1 MTRWAARLMVTAA
14 ALAVAIVMP
23 TTVGA
28 TLASCPVP
36 PGSTGVTDVGCANEL
51 QLDGNIPH
59 DSLTT
64 PPWDWAKGTAG
75 QGGVMNNDG
84 SAVSNGITGAIVNSG
99 VIADY
104 AQPDTSY
111 FAQNKDIQD
120 SSAWGCVSQSQ
131 PTPKDDLLNAYAV
144 VFQPASGPR
153 AGHRILYVGSERQ
166 QNQGNAFAGF
176 WLLQNPTSCSPTA
189 NGGSFQ
195 TTGHSTNDFLLL
207 ANYTNGG
214 TIAALT
220 VLRWDPTATNNLA
233 GVTTSTD
240 CQDVDSSANV
250 CGRVN
255 SVPQT
260 PPWPNSS
267 GSSVAEPA
275 GDFVEIGID
284 MTALGLDHTAGGQ
297 TLCSS
302 SFLAETRS
310 SQEATATLKDYALG
324 AFDICRRPTVATSV
338 DGNGTA
344 SVDAGASVFDTAT
357 LSGASPTAS
366 GTVTYN
372 LYAGSVCTGTPV
384 FTSTKTVTNG
394 AVPNSDP
401 WTAVS
406 GTYQWQAT
414 YSGDLA
420 TGGIDQGPVR
430 SGCGAEPLTV
440 IAPTV
445 TPSPSPSPA
454 VVVVQAAAVTP
465 AATGDRTIFMVLGAP
480 LLLLGLLLLLVS
492 RKRREID
499 A

>member
-1 MTRWAARLMVTAA
+1 MAVAA
-14 ALAVAIVMP
+14 AFTMIVIAPTGAAATVA
-23 TTVGA
+23 T
-28 TLASCPVP
+28 CPVP
-36 PGSTGVTDVGCANEL
+36 PGTTGVTDVGCAGMFE
-51 QLDGNIPH
+51 LDGNIPH

-64 PPWDWAKGTAG
+64 PPWDWAKDATGH
-75 QGGVMNNDG
+75 GGVMNNDG

-104 AQPDTSY
+104 AQPDNSY
-111 FAQNKDIQD
+111 FQQNKDIEN

-144 VFQPASGPR
+144 VFEPASGPR
-153 AGHRILYVGSERQ
+153 AGHRILYVASERQ
-166 QNQGNAFAGF
+166 QNNGNAYAGF

-195 TTGHSTNDFLLL
+195 TSGHSTGDFLLL

-214 TIAALT
+214 SVAGLS
-220 VLRWDPTATNNLA
+220 VLRWDPTAPNNLA
-233 GVTTSTD
+233 GVATSTD
-240 CQDVDSSANV
+240 CRDVNSTADI

-255 SVPQT
+255 SAPET

-267 GSSVAEPA
+267 GTPASLPEPT
-275 GDFVEIGID
+275 GDFLEIGID

-302 SFLAETRS
+302 SFLAESRS
-310 SQEATATLKDYALG
+310 SQEATATLKDYASG
-324 AFDICRRPTVATSV
+324 AFDICRRPTATTSV
-338 DGNGTA
+338 DGNGTT
-344 SVDAGASVFDTAT
+344 SVKPGASVFDSAT

-372 LYAGSVCTGTPV
+372 LYAGSACTGTPV
-384 FTSTKTVTNG
+384 FSSTKTVTNG
-394 AVPNSDP
+394 LVPNSDP
-401 WTAVS
+401 WTATVGS
-406 GTYQWQAT
+406 YQWQAT

-420 TGGIDQGPVR
+420 SGGIDQPT
-430 SGCGAEPLTV
+430 SSTCGAEPLTV

-445 TPSPSPSPA
+445 VPTPSPSP
-454 VVVVQAAAVTP
+454 VTVVQAATVTP
-465 AATGDRTIFMVLGAP
+465 AKTGDWTILMVLGAP
-480 LLLLGLLLLLVS
+480 LLLIGFLLLVMS
-492 RKRREID
+492 RRRREVE